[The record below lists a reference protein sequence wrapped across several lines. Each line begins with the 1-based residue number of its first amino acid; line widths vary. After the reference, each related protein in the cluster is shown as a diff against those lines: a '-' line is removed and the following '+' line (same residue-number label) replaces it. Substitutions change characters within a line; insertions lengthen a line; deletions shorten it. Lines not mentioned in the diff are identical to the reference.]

1 MTTSSTL
8 FTPAVQTFEA
18 ADAGTSVLFAN
29 NSGMAKKASF
39 AAGMMHPKIGGDPNK
54 YKMALIEAN
63 QFVNRII
70 DGKLPIWRFTEAM
83 STDLFPLIHA
93 DSLDRQMYGAYAA
106 APVSWTRYA
115 RRAKVNDF
123 REVKRF
129 ASTGIRGLLKVVP
142 ELAEHERR
150 TAEEAV
156 YKYSVDKYEAGFG
169 VSFELMV
176 NDDLDM
182 FARLPQDLA
191 QSAVDTEENFVAR
204 LLADANGPNATYY
217 NLANDNV
224 AASNAPLTRASLQE
238 ALTRLLKRKDER
250 NNPITVTAVEL
261 VVGPGLMMLANEII
275 NATEYRIVG
284 DSGNVTIIS
293 GNGIG
298 ANLTMSVNYQLPAVT
313 TGVGDVGDLS
323 WWLFANPN
331 SPRPALE
338 VGFLRGHEQPA
349 LYEKIP
355 DMRRFGGGA
364 EVAWSFEHGD
374 AQKKVQHILGGSF
387 VDAKMTIAS
396 KGDGSTV
403 A

>member
-1 MTTSSTL
+1 MQNTL
-8 FTPAVQTFEA
+8 FAPTIERLDA
-18 ADAGTSVLFAN
+18 AQAGTSVLFGAD
-29 NSGMAKKASF
+29 GMAKKASF
-39 AAGMMHPKIGGDPNK
+39 AAGMSHPKIGGDPRK
-54 YKMALIEAN
+54 YKMAMLEAERL
-63 QFVNRII
+63 VSDII
-70 DGKLPIWRFTEAM
+70 DGRQPTWRFTEAM

-129 ASTGIRGLLKVVP
+129 ANTGIRGLLKVVP

-150 TAEEAV
+150 TTAEAV
-156 YKYSVDKYEAGFG
+156 YKYSVEKYEAGFG
-169 VSFELMV
+169 MSFELMV

-191 QSAVDTEENFVAR
+191 QSAIDTEENFVAK
-204 LLADANGPNATYY
+204 LIAGASGPNATYY

-224 AASNAPLTRASLQE
+224 AASHAPLTRASLQD
-238 ALTRLLKRKDER
+238 ALTRLLKRTDER
-250 NNPITVTAVEL
+250 GNPITVTAVEL

-275 NATEYRIVG
+275 NATQYRSVE
-284 DSGNVTIIS
+284 SNGNITIIS
-293 GNGIG
+293 GNGVA
-298 ANLTMSVNYQLPAVT
+298 ANLTLSVNYQLPAVT
-313 TGVGDVGDLS
+313 TTANGDTS

-338 VGFLRGHEQPA
+338 VGFLRGYEQPA
-349 LYEKIP
+349 LYERIP

-374 AQKKVQHILGGSF
+374 SAKKVQHVLGGSF
-387 VDAKMTIAS
+387 VDPKMTIAS